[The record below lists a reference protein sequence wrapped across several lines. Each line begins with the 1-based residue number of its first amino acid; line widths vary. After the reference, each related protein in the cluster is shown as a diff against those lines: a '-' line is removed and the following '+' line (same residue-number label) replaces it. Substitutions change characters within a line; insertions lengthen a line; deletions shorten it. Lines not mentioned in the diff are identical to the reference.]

1 MKTLYAATAAVF
13 VLVMAHAVNNAP
25 SADATRQQAIK
36 TQSVSTS
43 APAKPYRA
51 PIEPSATTPYTAAGG
66 YEKTVATYGPRLTE
80 LQSYRVKAANAAA
93 ANETCDKV
101 IMSEI
106 STMRGGLN
114 DMHFFVDCENGTRF
128 RFSEAELDA
137 NAAAVSES
145 DKALTPDQAR
155 DRCQRLI
162 NDAATH
168 PSTVRINW
176 LSGSYGKF
184 NQTGATEYRVNF
196 AAKNSFGTEL
206 KFRARCLFQTDGGS
220 ELTLKEQQG

>member
-1 MKTLYAATAAVF
+1 MKFALIAAASLACLGAIGCSADPAKQQAVSTPTITQEAPPKPYKAPISGSATA
-13 VLVMAHAVNNAP
+13 
-25 SADATRQQAIK
+25 
-36 TQSVSTS
+36 
-43 APAKPYRA
+43 
-51 PIEPSATTPYTAAGG
+51 PYTVAGG
-66 YEKTVATYGPRLTE
+66 FAKTVARYGPRLGE
-80 LQSYRVKAANAAA
+80 LQTYRVKAANVAA
-93 ANETCDKV
+93 ANESCDKV

-114 DMHFFVDCENGTRF
+114 DMHFWVDCENGTRF

-145 DKALTPDQAR
+145 DKALTQDQAR
-155 DRCQRLI
+155 SRCEQLI

-176 LSGSYGKF
+176 LSGAYGKF

-206 KFRARCLFQTDGGS
+206 KFTARCLFQTDGGS
-220 ELTLKEQQG
+220 ELTVKEQQN

>member
-1 MKTLYAATAAVF
+1 MKKLIAAGILSLGLASCSQDTAK
-13 VLVMAHAVNNAP
+13 
-25 SADATRQQAIK
+25 QQAVK
-36 TQSVSTS
+36 TQSVSIA
-43 APAKPYRA
+43 APAKLYKA

-66 YEKTVATYGPRLTE
+66 YENTVAKFGPRLAE
-80 LQSYRVKAANAAA
+80 MQAYRVKAANAAA

-101 IMSEI
+101 IMSEV

-145 DKALTPDQAR
+145 DKALTEAQAR
-155 DRCQRLI
+155 DRCEHLI
-162 NDAATH
+162 SNAAAH

-176 LSGSYGKF
+176 FSGGYSKF
-184 NQTGATEYRVNF
+184 SQTGATEYRAKF
-196 AAKNSFGTEL
+196 SAKNAFGTEL
-206 KFRARCLFQTDGGS
+206 KFTARCLFQTDGGS
-220 ELTLKEQQG
+220 ELTVKEQQG